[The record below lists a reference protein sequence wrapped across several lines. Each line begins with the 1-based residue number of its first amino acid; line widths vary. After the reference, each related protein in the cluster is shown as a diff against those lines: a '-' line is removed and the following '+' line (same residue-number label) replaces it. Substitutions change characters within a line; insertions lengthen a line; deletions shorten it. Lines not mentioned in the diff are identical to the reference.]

1 MSDTIKLGNSEI
13 SSFKVGST
21 DVDKIYLG
29 STLLYPSEPP
39 TPTFKWKA
47 TYTGGTTSSAQCDT
61 SSTAI
66 SIGEIDKTDLVSL
79 EIGDCVTSIGASAI
93 RAASALTS
101 VTIGNSVTGIA
112 SSAFAF
118 CSGLTSIDIP
128 DSVTYIGRSAFSACT
143 SLTNITI
150 GSGVTSIDDGAF
162 GYCNSLKIITVNA
175 TTPPSL
181 GSDVFYYT
189 FNSTIFVPL
198 ASVNAYK
205 TAWSGYAS
213 KIVGITDDIVPLAG
227 IERKAG
233 YLGYVDL
240 GLGIGTDFQINITL
254 NYKQAGGSTF
264 VGCDNTFRWFMAGTT
279 TYFDY
284 NGQRISR
291 NSTTAYPM
299 NTDYIV
305 QLKNYSMK
313 SSLSSVTTSG
323 TTQSSYTSTNNL
335 KLYSTNTSSNLDLG
349 IVYNVRVY
357 TGNGSTLVG
366 HFVPVKVISENKVT
380 MYNAVTNTLC
390 QSTGNLYG
398 IES

>member
-1 MSDTIKLGNSEI
+1 MSDTIKLGNLEI
-13 SSFKVGST
+13 SSFKVGSS
-21 DVDKIYLG
+21 DCKIYLG

-47 TYTGGTTSSAQCDT
+47 TYTGGTTSSAQCDA

-66 SIGEIDKTDLVSL
+66 LTGEINKTDLVSL

-101 VTIGNSVTGIA
+101 VTIGNSVTTINNT
-112 SSAFAF
+112 AFGY
-118 CSGLTSIDIP
+118 CGGLTSVVIP
-128 DSVTYIGRSAFSACT
+128 DSVTTIQQEAFRYCT
-143 SLTNITI
+143 GLTNVTI
-150 GSGVTSIDDGAF
+150 GSGVTSIDDYAF
-162 GYCNSLKIITVNA
+162 GNCDNLKIVTINA

-181 GSDVFYYT
+181 ASDVFYYT
-189 FNSTIFVPL
+189 FNITIFVPL

-205 TAWSGYAS
+205 TAWSSYADR
-213 KIVGITDDIVPLAG
+213 IVGIPDGIAPLAG

-233 YLGYVDL
+233 NLGWVDL

-254 NYKQAGGSTF
+254 NYKRAGGSTF
-264 VGCDNTFRWFMAGTT
+264 VGCDNTFRWFMASTT

-299 NTDYIV
+299 NRDYTV

-313 SSLSSVTTSG
+313 SSLNSVTTSG
-323 TTQSSYTSTNNL
+323 TTQSSYVSTNNL

-366 HFVPVKVISENKVT
+366 HFVPVKVISENRVT